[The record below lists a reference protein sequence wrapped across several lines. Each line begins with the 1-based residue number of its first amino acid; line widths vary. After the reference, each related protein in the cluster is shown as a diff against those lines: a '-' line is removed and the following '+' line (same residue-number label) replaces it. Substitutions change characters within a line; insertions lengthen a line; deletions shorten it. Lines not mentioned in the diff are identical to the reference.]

1 MILVNKSFMTPR
13 ATNVVVLEDKDG
25 DYIYV
30 DRNLYDNAVIFNHTT
45 QGDLGA
51 MEKSVLGGL
60 DKNSINKD
68 ILTLMLDVYATAPEP
83 LNVLI
88 SFLLIADNIVV
99 PKGLEG
105 FEAKEFTYNLLDVIT
120 NSIDVRT
127 YVKLPDKL
135 RNRLSGIQHLA
146 KTYKERIAHTI
157 AMWFTGVEIVPISQI
172 SYSQV
177 PVETPAPAQHQ
188 TPTEQKPLP
197 IPAGSV
203 TTIPAADKESATP
216 EPNTISE
223 EEFLALQKL
232 LEDQEREFEEKTKKR
247 EEEKKKP
254 ATKMVEVTKEVSD
267 RAEIDSI
274 FTDVLKGL

>member
-1 MILVNKSFMTPR
+1 M
-13 ATNVVVLEDKDG
+13 
-25 DYIYV
+25 
-30 DRNLYDNAVIFNHTT
+30 
-45 QGDLGA
+45 
-51 MEKSVLGGL
+51 
-60 DKNSINKD
+60 
-68 ILTLMLDVYATAPEP
+68 
-83 LNVLI
+83 
-88 SFLLIADNIVV
+88 
-99 PKGLEG
+99 
-105 FEAKEFTYNLLDVIT
+105 
-120 NSIDVRT
+120 
-127 YVKLPDKL
+127 
-135 RNRLSGIQHLA
+135 
-146 KTYKERIAHTI
+146 
-157 AMWFTGVEIVPISQI
+157 PISQI

-177 PVETPAPAQHQ
+177 PAEPHAPVQQQ

-203 TTIPAADKESATP
+203 TTIPAADKDSATP

-247 EEEKKKP
+247 EEEKKKS